1 MNETYLYLKETV
13 YLDNSLLNLLKFAV
27 ILSMG
32 LLFKRLFARLLSRES
47 FRIFKAFSHDQFS
60 DVFMSLLKQPFERL
74 TTLAVIYFS
83 FNHLRFPESWELA
96 HHSEF
101 GVHWI
106 IRVIFGVMVV
116 YSICIVFLR
125 AADFITHVL
134 QNRTENPV
142 SVELSNFIKEFL
154 KVVLVVL
161 FIFAGLRLVFGVNLT
176 PLVASLG
183 IGGLAI
189 ALAAQDTLSN
199 LIASFVIFIDKP
211 FKSGDLVDFDGIR
224 GRVEHVGF
232 RTTRVRTLDRS
243 LITVPNKRLIDTA
256 MNNVTLSPAR
266 RVTFSIG
273 VTYQTKSH
281 QIKAII
287 EDIKKVINE
296 HPNTAEE
303 VTVRFS
309 DFNSSSLDILVIYF
323 VNSNDFNIMIET
335 KEDINFQIMQI
346 VRKHEASFAFP
357 SQSVYVEQFPK
368 Q

>member
-1 MNETYLYLKETV
+1 MNETYFYLKETT
-13 YLDNSLLNLLKFAV
+13 YFDNSLLNLLKFGV
-27 ILSMG
+27 ILSLG

-47 FRIFKAFSHDQFS
+47 FRIFKAFSQDQFS
-60 DVFMSLLKQPFERL
+60 DVFMNLLKQPFERL
-74 TTLAVIYFS
+74 TTLGVIYFS
-83 FNHLRFPESWELA
+83 FHHLRFPESWELS

-101 GVHWI
+101 GIHWI
-106 IRVIFGVMVV
+106 IRAVFGIMVV
-116 YSICIVFLR
+116 YSVCILFLR
-125 AADFITHVL
+125 ATDFITHVL
-134 QNRTENPV
+134 QNRSENPV

-154 KVVLVVL
+154 KVVFVVL
-161 FIFAGLRLVFGVNLT
+161 FIFAGLRLVFAVNLT

-189 ALAAQDTLSN
+189 ALAAQDTLAN
-199 LIASFVIFIDKP
+199 LIASFIIFIDKP

-243 LITVPNKRLIDTA
+243 LLTVPNKRLIDAA

-266 RVTFSIG
+266 RVTFTIG
-273 VTYQTKSH
+273 VTYKTQSH
-281 QIKAII
+281 QIKAIVD
-287 EDIKKVINE
+287 DIQKVINE

-309 DFNSSSLDILVIYF
+309 DFNNSSLDILVIYF

-335 KEDINFQIMQI
+335 KEEINYQIMQI
-346 VRKHEASFAFP
+346 VNKHGASFAFP
-357 SQSVYVEQFPK
+357 SQSLYIEQMP